1 MFNFETRSQ
10 CIPTPPIKFMHG
22 NDDLTT
28 QNLSQYQNNGKR
40 LQHFKVGHFSVLIEI
55 HVS

>member
-10 CIPTPPIKFMHG
+10 CMPTPSIKFMHG

-28 QNLSQYQNNGKR
+28 QNLSQYRNNGKR
-40 LQHFKVGHFSVLIEI
+40 LQHFKVDYFSVLIEI